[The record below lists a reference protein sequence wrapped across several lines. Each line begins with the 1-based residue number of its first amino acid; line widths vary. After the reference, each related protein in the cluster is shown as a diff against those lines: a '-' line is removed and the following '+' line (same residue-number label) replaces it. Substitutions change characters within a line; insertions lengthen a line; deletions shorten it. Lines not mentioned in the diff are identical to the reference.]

1 VGVLKHPV
9 ASYWLLVLPKKK
21 PATSNQ
27 QQFKISRNLLNNV
40 ISVYSKI
47 NSIKVLPKLGVLEAL
62 SAINC
67 KQIPF
72 NLRSSSPIFIHIL
85 TR

>member
-27 QQFKISRNLLNNV
+27 QQFKISRNLLN
-40 ISVYSKI
+40 
-47 NSIKVLPKLGVLEAL
+47 GVLNLYHEKKRIL
-62 SAINC
+62 SIFFLLL
-67 KQIPF
+67 KF
-72 NLRSSSPIFIHIL
+72 NSTTTKFTNDGYSNTKRIGDV
-85 TR
+85 

>member
-27 QQFKISRNLLNNV
+27 QQFKISRNLLNGV
-40 ISVYSKI
+40 ISLYSKI
-47 NSIKVLPKLGVLEAL
+47 NRKE
-62 SAINC
+62 SAS
-67 KQIPF
+67 
-72 NLRSSSPIFIHIL
+72 R
-85 TR
+85 T